1 VEKGSQTGVL
11 NKNTFLNMENDASD
25 GRKRRYELRRSI
37 LDYGMGAIIFGFG
50 VFLLIAPK
58 LGVNLVLDDFF
69 RYTFS
74 GLWLL
79 YGGWRIYR
87 GYKKNYYR

>member
-1 VEKGSQTGVL
+1 
-11 NKNTFLNMENDASD
+11 MENEVPD

-37 LDYGMGAIIFGFG
+37 LDYGMGGIIFGFG
-50 VFLLIAPK
+50 VLMLLAPK
-58 LGVNLVLDDFF
+58 LGYNFAVDDFF
-69 RYTFS
+69 RYFFS
-74 GLWLL
+74 SIWLL

>member
-1 VEKGSQTGVL
+1 
-11 NKNTFLNMENDASD
+11 MENDAPD
-25 GRKRRYELRRSI
+25 RRRQAYSLRRSV
-37 LDYGMGAIIFGFG
+37 LDFGMGVMIFGFG
-50 VFLLIAPK
+50 VFLIIAPK
-58 LGVNLVLDDFF
+58 LGYDFNIDDFY

-87 GYKKNYYR
+87 GYKKNYYK